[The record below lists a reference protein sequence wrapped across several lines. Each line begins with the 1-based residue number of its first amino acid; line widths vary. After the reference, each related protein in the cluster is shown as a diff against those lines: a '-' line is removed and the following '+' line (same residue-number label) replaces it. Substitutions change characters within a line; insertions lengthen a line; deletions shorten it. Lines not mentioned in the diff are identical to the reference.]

1 MEKEIDIMPISKFRI
16 LMNQSINISNLKNG
30 TDFKFNQNAVEDQD
44 FELKE
49 QYRELKRKGLI

>member
-1 MEKEIDIMPISKFRI
+1 
-16 LMNQSINISNLKNG
+16 MNQSINISNLKNG